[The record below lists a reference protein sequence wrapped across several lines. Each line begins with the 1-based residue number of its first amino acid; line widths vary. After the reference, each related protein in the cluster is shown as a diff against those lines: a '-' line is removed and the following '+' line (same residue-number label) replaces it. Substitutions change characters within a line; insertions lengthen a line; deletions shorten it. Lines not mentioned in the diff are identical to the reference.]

1 MSIVLGLGIR
11 SREGT
16 MEHRRQDAIRQ
27 RLTDMLLMERA
38 IADGLA
44 RRLDHPGADSETASA
59 MQRFRAVVNTHA
71 DALAQHVE
79 KYGGQVASPSTPFPW
94 TNAPHQGLANR
105 TLSSVLLECHVA
117 FTHAAAA
124 YSTLFETALRLYLP
138 PLRTLSTQH
147 LKAHAI
153 NAHMTNA
160 LAIRAVA
167 RELEENGLHCS
178 CVCPMCGMGACAC
191 VATGAGALAMAW
203 HEANAQAGAGE
214 GFLLQRPRPHSEL
227 AAADVQAGDRITAV
241 DGLPVRSVPEIQAAI
256 RKHQLGDAVT
266 LQLVR
271 GGEVREL
278 VVKHVSDNPP
288 S

>member
-1 MSIVLGLGIR
+1 
-11 SREGT
+11 
-16 MEHRRQDAIRQ
+16 MEDQKRDAIRQ
-27 RLTDMLLMERA
+27 RLTEMLVMERQ

-44 RRLDHPGADSETASA
+44 RRTGHLRADYETASA
-59 MQRFRAVVNTHA
+59 MQRFRALVDTHA
-71 DALAQHVE
+71 EALAQHVE
-79 KYGGQVASPSTPFPW
+79 KYGGQMASAMAPSPW
-94 TNAPHQGLANR
+94 PRPVQGDATR
-105 TLSSVLLECHVA
+105 TLSSVLRECHVA
-117 FTHAAAA
+117 FTHAASA
-124 YSTLFETALRLYLP
+124 YSVLFETALRLYLP

-147 LKAHAI
+147 LKAHVI
-153 NAHMTNA
+153 SAHTTNA
-160 LAIRAVA
+160 LAVRAVA

-203 HEANAQAGAGE
+203 QEASAQARVGE

-227 AAADVQAGDRITAV
+227 AAADVHADDRITAV
-241 DGLPVRSVPEIQAAI
+241 DGQPVRSVLEIQAAI
-256 RKHQLGDAVT
+256 RKHRLGDAVT

-271 GGEVREL
+271 GGEPREL

>member
-1 MSIVLGLGIR
+1 
-11 SREGT
+11 
-16 MEHRRQDAIRQ
+16 MEHRRQDAVRQ
-27 RLTDMLLMERA
+27 SLTDMLHIERE
-38 IADGLA
+38 IAEGLG
-44 RRLDHPGADSETASA
+44 RRLDHPGADSETTRA
-59 MQRFRAVVNTHA
+59 MQRFRAVVNTHV

-79 KYGGQVASPSTPFPW
+79 KYGGQIASRRAPSSW
-94 TNAPHQGLANR
+94 TDAPHQFDANR
-105 TLSSVLLECHVA
+105 PLSRVLLECHVA

-124 YSTLFETALRLYLP
+124 YSALFETALRLYVP

-147 LKAHAI
+147 LKAHVI

-160 LAIRAVA
+160 LAARAVA

-191 VATGAGALAMAW
+191 VVTGAGALAMAW
-203 HEANAQAGAGE
+203 HEASAQAGVGE

>member
-1 MSIVLGLGIR
+1 
-11 SREGT
+11 

-27 RLTDMLLMERA
+27 RLTNMLLMERE
-38 IADGLA
+38 IAHGLTH
-44 RRLDHPGADSETASA
+44 RVGHPHMDRETATA
-59 MQRFRAVVNTHA
+59 MQRFRAVVTTHA
-71 DALAQHVE
+71 DTLAEHVE
-79 KYGGQVASPSTPFPW
+79 KYGGQMASPNAPFPW
-94 TNAPHQGLANR
+94 TNAAHQGPANR

-124 YSTLFETALRLYLP
+124 YSALFETALRLYLP

-147 LKAHAI
+147 LKAHVI
-153 NAHMTNA
+153 NAHTTNA
-160 LAIRAVA
+160 LAVRAVA
-167 RELEENGLHCS
+167 RELEENGLPCS

-191 VATGAGALAMAW
+191 VATGAGALTMAW
-203 HEANAQAGAGE
+203 HEATAQAGVGE
-214 GFLLQRPRPHSEL
+214 GFLLQRPRAHSEL
-227 AAADVQAGDRITAV
+227 AAADVDAGDRITAV

-271 GGEVREL
+271 GGEPRKL